1 MPFPI
6 NVFHIPSLLPSKWCC
21 PGTFPV
27 SDLII
32 SFSCLPDLSYK
43 RTFSC
48 FPYHKK
54 TKQNKTNKR
63 TTLFLLPLCYPIYLL
78 PLQQKSSKKLSLFIV
93 FIHPFYIISTVFAMN
108 YLSDITVNVYV
119 FFTSW
124 LVQVDW
130 LSWVGHLHRWTQAA
144 SQLALLLWHL
154 CPQHSAS
161 RVTTKWRAGAG
172 AQRNFGAGL
181 LRVGT
186 YPSVHILVS
195 ENWVPGPQHNFKG
208 GWKMSQ
214 CAQKK
219 DMDKPVF
226 C

>member
-1 MPFPI
+1 MCSTSHLFSLPNDVALALFRSLTSSLVFLVYQIFPI
-6 NVFHIPSLLPSKWCC
+6 SVHSVVFPITK
-21 PGTFPV
+21 
-27 SDLII
+27 
-32 SFSCLPDLSYK
+32 
-43 RTFSC
+43 
-48 FPYHKK
+48 
-54 TKQNKTNKR
+54 KQNKTKQINEQLFFYYPSVIPFISFLYNR
-63 TTLFLLPLCYPIYLL
+63 NPQRNCLYSLSSFTLFVLSAQC
-78 PLQQKSSKKLSLFIV
+78 LQW
-93 FIHPFYIISTVFAMN
+93 IIWVI
-108 YLSDITVNVYV
+108 ITVNVHV